1 MNIVIFSM
9 HAIPYQTPLYDELT
23 KINKNTF
30 IYYLDSLGY
39 ENYYNPY
46 YEQQIEVEKSFYN
59 QHKYYFLKNL
69 SKNNI
74 TGFFS
79 RINFG
84 IFKVVFSKKV
94 DHIVVNGYQT
104 LSSWFLFLTSFI
116 KINRTFIFKGETTR
130 INRNFIKKIVI
141 KLFLSRFDYYI
152 YSCYG
157 NFLFYKSF
165 KINDSKLIYVPCSV
179 NYDYF
184 NEYYKN
190 NYKNIAIFKKK
201 FQISKNQKTIVFVS
215 KLIDR
220 KNPLELLKAVKSIKE
235 FDIKIL
241 FVGEGPLK
249 AKLINYASLNKINV
263 SFLGFLKQ
271 SEIGSAYLVS
281 DLYVNTSIYDASPKT
296 INECL
301 CFDIPMVVS
310 DVAGQSKDI
319 IRENINGFVY
329 RQGDINDLGKK
340 IKMAFTLDNKILSK
354 TNKKIIFETHPKIG
368 AKNLINKIS

>member
-116 KINRTFIFKGETTR
+116 KT
-130 INRNFIKKIVI
+130 
-141 KLFLSRFDYYI
+141 
-152 YSCYG
+152 
-157 NFLFYKSF
+157 
-165 KINDSKLIYVPCSV
+165 LI
-179 NYDYF
+179 
-184 NEYYKN
+184 
-190 NYKNIAIFKKK
+190 
-201 FQISKNQKTIVFVS
+201 
-215 KLIDR
+215 
-220 KNPLELLKAVKSIKE
+220 
-235 FDIKIL
+235 
-241 FVGEGPLK
+241 
-249 AKLINYASLNKINV
+249 
-263 SFLGFLKQ
+263 
-271 SEIGSAYLVS
+271 
-281 DLYVNTSIYDASPKT
+281 
-296 INECL
+296 
-301 CFDIPMVVS
+301 
-310 DVAGQSKDI
+310 
-319 IRENINGFVY
+319 
-329 RQGDINDLGKK
+329 
-340 IKMAFTLDNKILSK
+340 
-354 TNKKIIFETHPKIG
+354 
-368 AKNLINKIS
+368 